1 MSNKN
6 EFPISDSTFL
16 LSAFAIL
23 GACVSSFLTFIL
35 KSRCTSIS
43 CCGIHIVRDVI
54 PADQI
59 VQMERGN
66 REVQEEPSVVT
77 RT

>member
-1 MSNKN
+1 MSDKN

-23 GACVSSFLTFIL
+23 GACVSTFLTFIL
-35 KSRCTSIS
+35 KSRCTEIS
-43 CCGIHIVRDVI
+43 CCGIRIIRDVI

-59 VQMERGN
+59 VQMEQN
-66 REVQEEPSVVT
+66 RQVQAEASVVT